1 MADVTSQAGSQDDDK
16 DDGKD
21 VPRAKDISKR
31 AGVQKQLLEIFDEV
45 QQGFADQGER
55 ADDLVEAVA
64 HDAGIEHRPAG
75 QAL

>member
-55 ADDLVEAVA
+55 ADDLV
-64 HDAGIEHRPAG
+64 DCFTYGISI
-75 QAL
+75 ALGNEEGY